1 MAGISRIAAD
11 IGGTFT
17 DIALLTDTG
26 RLATWKLPSTPPNFA
41 DAVITGITRLLAE
54 LEAPL
59 VGVEQVL
66 HGCTVAT
73 NAILEYKGAKTA
85 LITTRGFRD
94 ILELQRIRMPM
105 LYKPLYK
112 KPVPLVPRRLRLEVT
127 ERLNANGDVH
137 IPLNENDVTA
147 AIEILREEK
156 VEAIAVCL
164 LHSYANPGHERRIG
178 EMLRAALPDVYL
190 SLSIDVL
197 PQMREYERTSTTVV
211 NSYVGPPVA
220 SYIQAMIDELA
231 KAGIG
236 GRLMV
241 MQSSGGII
249 DAQSVIRRPAQIVE
263 CGPAAGVIGARKIGA
278 ISGYADL
285 ISFDMGGTTA
295 KASIIE
301 KGQLSMA
308 AEYEVGGGLSANSA
322 LGGGS
327 GYALKLPV
335 IDISEVGAGGGSIVW
350 LDKAGAMKVGPESA
364 GAVPGPACYGIS
376 DQPTVTDANV
386 VLGYLNPT
394 ALAGGSV
401 PIDAELSRRAIESR
415 IAGALGRSVLETAYG
430 IHLVAN
436 ANMMRAVKAVTTYRG
451 RDPRAFTMIAFGGN
465 GGIHAVDLA
474 RTLQIKEVIVPL
486 GAGVFSAVGLLFSNL
501 ELNELAPFLH
511 IIDTASTD
519 DARAIYQDL
528 RERIVSVLGVP
539 DESLIFR
546 PFADARY
553 KGQAFELTVPVD
565 PAILGIGDA
574 SHVFIELAKTF
585 QAEHIARYGHDFGG
599 TFAVELV
606 NLRLV
611 GTAASEAPGDLS
623 ATAQVRRKSEPS
635 RRQVYFGPTHGLV
648 DTPVVDRG
656 AFGPAPQQGPFIV
669 EEYEGTAVVPP
680 DCTAMLDPAGN
691 LIVTLP

>member
-1 MAGISRIAAD
+1 MAAVSRIAAD

-17 DIALLTDTG
+17 DIAVLTDSG

-41 DAVITGITRLLAE
+41 DAVVTGITRLLAE
-54 LEAPL
+54 LDAPL
-59 VGVEQVL
+59 NGVEQVL
-66 HGCTVAT
+66 HGCTIAT

-94 ILELQRIRMPM
+94 VLELQRIRMPM

-137 IPLNENDVTA
+137 IPLNEDDVA
-147 AIEILREEK
+147 DAIEILREEK
-156 VEAIAVCL
+156 VEAVAVCL
-164 LHSYANPGHERRIG
+164 LHSYANPAHERRIG
-178 EMLRAALPDVYL
+178 EMLRAALPDIYL

-220 SYIQAMIDELA
+220 TYIQAMIDELGQ
-231 KAGIG
+231 AGIG

-263 CGPAAGVIGARKIGA
+263 CGPAAGVIGARHVGA

-308 AEYEVGGGLSANSA
+308 AEYEVGSGLSASSA

-401 PIDAELSRRAIESR
+401 PIDAELSRRAIENR
-415 IAGALGRSVLETAYG
+415 IAGSLGRSVLETAYG

-501 ELNELAPFLH
+501 ELNELAPFLRM
-511 IIDTASTD
+511 IDAASVD
-519 DARAIYQDL
+519 DARAIYNDL
-528 RERIVSVLGVP
+528 RQRIIGVLGVP
-539 DESLIFR
+539 AESLTFH

-565 PAILGIGDA
+565 PAILGTGGA
-574 SHVFIELAKTF
+574 GQVFAELTKTF
-585 QAEHIARYGHDFGG
+585 QAEHVARYGHDFGG
-599 TFAVELV
+599 AFAVELV

-611 GTAASEAPGDLS
+611 GTALAEAPVDLS
-623 ATAQVRRKSEPS
+623 AAAQVRPATEPS
-635 RRQVYFGPTHGLV
+635 RRQVYFGPAHGLV

-680 DCTAMLDPAGN
+680 DCSAWLDPAGN
-691 LIVTLP
+691 LVVTLP

>member
-1 MAGISRIAAD
+1 MVAVSRIAAD

-17 DIALLTDTG
+17 DIAVLTDTG

-41 DAVITGITRLLAE
+41 DAVVTGVTRLLDT
-54 LEAPL
+54 LGAPL
-59 VGVEQVL
+59 DRVEQVL

-73 NAILEYKGAKTA
+73 NAILENKGAKTA

-94 ILELQRIRMPM
+94 ILELQRIRVPR
-105 LYKPLYK
+105 LYEPLYQ
-112 KPVPLVPRRLRLEVT
+112 KPVPLVPRSLRLEVT
-127 ERLNANGDVH
+127 ERLDADGSVHVPLDEADVA
-137 IPLNENDVTA
+137 A
-147 AIEILREEK
+147 AIAVLKEEG
-156 VEAIAVCL
+156 VEAVAVCL
-164 LHSYANPGHERRIG
+164 LHSYLNPAHERRIG
-178 EMLRAALPDVYL
+178 EMLREALPGLYL
-190 SLSIDVL
+190 SLSVDVL

-220 SYIQAMIDELA
+220 SYMQAMVDKLGS
-231 KAGIG
+231 AGVG

-249 DAQSVIRRPAQIVE
+249 DAQSVIGRPAQIVE
-263 CGPAAGVIGARKIGA
+263 CGPAAGVIGARQIGA
-278 ISGYADL
+278 LSGYDDL

-308 AEYEVGGGLSANSA
+308 AEYEVGGGLSSSSA

-350 LDKAGAMKVGPESA
+350 IDKAGALKVGPESA

-376 DQPTVTDANV
+376 DHPTVTDANV

-394 ALAGGSV
+394 ALAGGTV
-401 PIDAELSRRAIESR
+401 PIDAGLARAAIER
-415 IAGALGRSVLETAYG
+415 RVAGPLGRTLMETAYG

-451 RDPRAFTMIAFGGN
+451 RDPRAFAMIAFGGN
-465 GGIHAVDLA
+465 GGIHAVGLA
-474 RTLQIKEVIVPL
+474 RALQIKEVIVPV

-501 ELNELAPFLH
+501 ELNELAPFRQLVAE
-511 IIDTASTD
+511 ASLD
-519 DARAIYQDL
+519 RARDVYEEL
-528 RERIVSVLGVP
+528 KGRILSVLAVP
-539 DESLIFR
+539 AESVVFQPL
-546 PFADARY
+546 ADVRY

-565 PAILGIGDA
+565 PA
-574 SHVFIELAKTF
+574 VLAPGADEEVRAALAAAFK
-585 QAEHIARYGHDFGG
+585 AEHVARYGHDFNGA
-599 TFAVELV
+599 FAVEIV

-611 GTAASEAPGDLS
+611 GTV
-623 ATAQVRRKSEPS
+623 ATAAKAQGGAANAEAEPPVAT
-635 RRQVYFGPTHGLV
+635 RQVYFGPELGQV
-648 DTPVVDRG
+648 ETPVIRRAG
-656 AFGPAPQQGPFIV
+656 LTRTARQGPFIV

-680 DCTAMLDPAGN
+680 DCTARLDAAGN
-691 LIVTLP
+691 VVITLP

>member
-1 MAGISRIAAD
+1 MPAATRIAAD

-17 DIALLTDTG
+17 DIAVLTEDG
-26 RLATWKLPSTPPNFA
+26 KLSTWKLPSTPPNFA
-41 DAVITGITRLLAE
+41 DAVVTGVTSLLAE
-54 LEAPL
+54 IGSDPAAI
-59 VGVEQVL
+59 EQVL

-85 LITTRGFRD
+85 LITTKGFRD

-105 LYKPLYK
+105 LYEPLYV
-112 KPVPLVPRRLRLEVT
+112 KPTPLVPRRLRLEVE
-127 ERLNANGDVH
+127 ERLNADGSVH
-137 IPLNENDVTA
+137 IALNEADIAA
-147 AIEILREEK
+147 AIEVMREEH
-156 VEAIAVCL
+156 VEAVAVCL
-164 LHSYANPGHERRIG
+164 LHSYINPDHERRIG
-178 EMLRAALPDVYL
+178 ALIRAALPGVYV
-190 SLSIDVL
+190 SLSVDVL

-220 SYIQAMIDELA
+220 SYMRAMLDQLGS
-231 KAGIG
+231 AGIG

-249 DAQSVIRRPAQIVE
+249 DAESVIRRPAQIVE
-263 CGPAAGVIGARKIGA
+263 CGPAAGVIGARHIGA
-278 ISGYADL
+278 LSGYDDL

-308 AEYEVGGGLSANSA
+308 AEYEVGGGLSSSSA
-322 LGGGS
+322 LSGGS

-335 IDISEVGAGGGSIVW
+335 IDISEVGAGGGSLVW

-376 DQPTVTDANV
+376 DRPTVTDANV

-394 ALAGGSV
+394 ALAGGTV
-401 PIDAELSRRAIESR
+401 VIDAALSRKAIADT
-415 IAGALGRSVLETAYG
+415 IATHIGRDVLETAYG

-451 RDPRAFTMIAFGGN
+451 RDPRGFAMIAFGGN

-474 RTLQIKEVIVPL
+474 RSLQIKQVIVPL
-486 GAGVFSAVGLLFSNL
+486 GAGVFSALGLLFADL
-501 ELNELAPFLH
+501 ELNELAPFPRMA
-511 IIDTASTD
+511 ASTKVSE
-519 DARAIYQDL
+519 ARAVYAGLMSQIL
-528 RERIVSVLGVP
+528 EVLGVAP
-539 DESLIFR
+539 EIVRFK
-546 PFADARY
+546 PYADARF

-565 PAILGIGDA
+565 VGVLDDGAGETIFADLTR
-574 SHVFIELAKTF
+574 TF
-585 QAEHIARYGHDFGG
+585 EDEHMARYGHAFGG
-599 TFAVELV
+599 AFAVELV

-611 GTAASEAPGDLS
+611 GTVVPDGAREVAASAEGRRRTNP
-623 ATAQVRRKSEPS
+623 AT
-635 RRQVYFGPTHGLV
+635 RQVYFGPALGLV
-648 DTPVVDRG
+648 ETRVIDRWALSTTPQ
-656 AFGPAPQQGPFIV
+656 PGPFIV

-680 DCTAMLDPAGN
+680 DCLAALDAVGN
-691 LIVTLP
+691 VVVTLP